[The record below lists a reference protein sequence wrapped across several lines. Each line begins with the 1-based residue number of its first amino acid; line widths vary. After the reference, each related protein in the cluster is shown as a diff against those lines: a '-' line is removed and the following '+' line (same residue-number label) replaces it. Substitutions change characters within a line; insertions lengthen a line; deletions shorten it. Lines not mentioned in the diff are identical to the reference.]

1 MSPVTGHDV
10 AVADDLL
17 LAAEV
22 AEAEAVAAEARAD
35 AARARAKAAQLRRE
49 AGSRRSAPSVDD
61 AAASVETAES
71 ASAASGGTTES
82 ASVGGVAAGESGS
95 ATPTSADADARDET
109 DDARPATAS
118 AGGVAPDSEPE
129 GAPGAEPDV
138 SAGANSAGVAEGSPT
153 EEPAAEGESTGR
165 LRRLRTALA
174 AHPRRTALRAAAV
187 LTIAAALTTSGF
199 LGYQHREAAAQER
212 REGEFAAAAKQG
224 VVALTTL
231 DFTHAAA
238 DVQRVLDN
246 STGTFRDD
254 FQGRSADFTSV
265 IEQSQVATEG
275 TVNAVAVESMT
286 DDSAVVL
293 VAATSKVTNSGGAQ
307 QEPRAWRLSVTVQ
320 REGDTMRMSKVEFV
334 P

>member
-1 MSPVTGHDV
+1 MSPVTGRDI

-22 AEAEAVAAEARAD
+22 AEAEADAAEARAE
-35 AARARAKAAQLRRE
+35 AARARAEAARLRRR
-49 AGSRRSAPSVDD
+49 AGGERSVS
-61 AAASVETAES
+61 AE
-71 ASAASGGTTES
+71 GGTNGATRER
-82 ASVGGVAAGESGS
+82 SGS
-95 ATPTSADADARDET
+95 AGTDGVGVTAADTQATTTVATKPAAAVGDGDVASEDAADESGGAASAKEGADEG
-109 DDARPATAS
+109 RPAEES
-118 AGGVAPDSEPE
+118 AGRV
-129 GAPGAEPDV
+129 
-138 SAGANSAGVAEGSPT
+138 
-153 EEPAAEGESTGR
+153 
-165 LRRLRTALA
+165 RRWRAALA
-174 AHPRRTALRAAAV
+174 ANPRRTALRAAAV
-187 LTIAAALTTSGF
+187 LVIAAALATSGF
-199 LGYQHREAAAQER
+199 LGFQHREAAARER
-212 REGEFAAAAKQG
+212 GEAEFAAAAKQG
-224 VVALTTL
+224 VIALTTL

-246 STGTFRDD
+246 STGPFRDD
-254 FQGRSADFTSV
+254 FQNRSTDFTSV

-320 REGDTMRMSKVEFV
+320 REGDSMRMSKVEFV